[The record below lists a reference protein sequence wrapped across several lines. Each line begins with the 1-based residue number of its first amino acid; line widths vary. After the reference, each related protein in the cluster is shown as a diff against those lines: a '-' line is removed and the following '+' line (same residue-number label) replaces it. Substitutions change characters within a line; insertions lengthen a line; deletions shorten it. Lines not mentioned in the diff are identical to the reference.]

1 MYIWKAVTA
10 ISGSAKYGAKVS
22 DTVIIYLN
30 AVDWEAGDAQDWMEA
45 EMNKADTNVKANVF
59 AIVNDDDEIELL
71 VIEHRMH
78 SWLHYSHLQ
87 EYIHYNHREMEFF
100 RPPA

>member
-71 VIEHRMH
+71 VIGTEDNEIRAAADTDHAVLLPR
-78 SWLHYSHLQ
+78 
-87 EYIHYNHREMEFF
+87 
-100 RPPA
+100 

>member
-71 VIEHRMH
+71 VIGTEDNEIRAAEK
-78 SWLHYSHLQ
+78 SAQLSGLFLHKFSKVV
-87 EYIHYNHREMEFF
+87 F
-100 RPPA
+100 

>member
-45 EMNKADTNVKANVF
+45 EMNKADTNVKANV
-59 AIVNDDDEIELL
+59 NDDDEIELL
-71 VIEHRMH
+71 VIGTEDNEIRAAADTDNAV
-78 SWLHYSHLQ
+78 LLP
-87 EYIHYNHREMEFF
+87 R
-100 RPPA
+100 